1 MTAVNESGVCFSPG
15 ALALLAACWAVIQ
28 GTIVTLFWLL
38 LKSKDTQVL
47 KAEAREAEWAR
58 LAKRGADEIIPSLAI
73 EVREHAQERLRGLR
87 GPQ

>member
-1 MTAVNESGVCFSPG
+1 MDDSAVCFSPG
-15 ALALLAACWAVIQ
+15 AVALLGACWVVIQ
-28 GTIVTLFWLL
+28 GAIVTLFWLL
-38 LKSKDTQVL
+38 IRSKNEQVA

-58 LAKRGADEIIPSLAI
+58 LAKRGADEIIPSLAY